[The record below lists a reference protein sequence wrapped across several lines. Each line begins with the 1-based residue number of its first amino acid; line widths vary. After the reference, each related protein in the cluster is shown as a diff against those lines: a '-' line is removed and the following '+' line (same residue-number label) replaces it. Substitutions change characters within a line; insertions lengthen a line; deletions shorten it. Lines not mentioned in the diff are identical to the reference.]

1 MKSTDTPNMIRLS
14 FKNRVLA
21 TIALATFTCTMA
33 AIVIA
38 SRQIQS
44 DGEKAL
50 VDKSRA
56 VLSRLEVGRKYIAEM
71 GMLEDVI
78 NDAVR
83 KHPDG
88 KLPTEAK
95 RKIFRNV
102 PIVGAFSIGKEGAEK
117 ENYEFR
123 VSDTSPR
130 KKEHLANG
138 AESTLL
144 GRFKADP
151 KLEELTEIAEDG
163 MSIRVHRPVRLS
175 QEQGCLTCH
184 GSPSKSP
191 WGNGRDILGF
201 EMENMKDGDIKGM
214 FTIVSSLAP
223 VRAEVRATTGKLVLF
238 GLLFTVI
245 SLAMGFMIIR
255 GPVNQLD
262 TLTQDLDSAAT
273 ELSSAADQ
281 IAQVSQTLSIN
292 AAQSAKA
299 IESTASAIEQVAG
312 TAATNSDSAKQA
324 AKIAEANR
332 ERAMTGEQEIRQ
344 LITSMSDIATSSRKI
359 EEITTV
365 IDDIAFQ
372 TNLLSLN
379 AAVEAAR
386 AGEQG
391 KGFGVVAEAVRNLAQ
406 RSAAAAKDIENLI
419 RESVEKIDQGKD
431 MADRSSEVLKKI
443 VESAQRSSTISSEIA
458 NLSSDQATGIQHVG
472 EAMNEVDSTT
482 QKNAASSEETSASAE
497 EISSQAAVLKDLVGD
512 LVAMLDGRERNRGEQ
527 RWGERERSRAKQRS
541 FGVKRSTNKLK
552 AVAETDFGMGDEGD
566 HSDQKAA

>member
-1 MKSTDTPNMIRLS
+1 MMIRLS
-14 FKNRVLA
+14 FKSRVLA
-21 TIALATFTCTMA
+21 TIALATFTCTSA

-38 SRQIQS
+38 SRQVQS

-56 VLSRLEVGRKYIAEM
+56 ILSRLEVGRKYVAEM
-71 GMLEDVI
+71 GMLEGVI
-78 NDAVR
+78 ADTVR
-83 KHPDG
+83 RFPDG
-88 KLPTEAK
+88 KVPQADK
-95 RKIFRNV
+95 QRIFRNV
-102 PIVGAFSIGKEGAEK
+102 PIVGAFSIGREGADK
-117 ENYEFR
+117 ENYVFR
-123 VSDTSPR
+123 VSDVSPR
-130 KKEHLANG
+130 KKDHMASP
-138 AESTLL
+138 AESALIAK
-144 GRFKADP
+144 FKADP
-151 KLEELTEIAEDG
+151 KLEEWQEFSPDG
-163 MSIRVHRPVRLS
+163 KNILVHRPVRLS

-214 FTIVSSLAP
+214 FTIISSLGP
-223 VRAEVRATTGKLVLF
+223 IHNEVRATTGKLIGF
-238 GLLFTVI
+238 GMFFTLL
-245 SLAMGFMIIR
+245 SMGLGFLIIR

-262 TLTQDLDSAAT
+262 TLTQDLDAAAT

-299 IESTASAIEQVAG
+299 IESTAAAIEQVAG

-324 AKIAEANR
+324 AKLAEASR
-332 ERAMTGEQEIRQ
+332 EEAATGEREIRQ

-419 RESVEKIDQGKD
+419 RESVEKIDQGKQ
-431 MADRSSEVLKKI
+431 MADRSGEVLKRI
-443 VESAQRSSTISSEIA
+443 VESAHRSSTISGEIA
-458 NLSSDQATGIQHVG
+458 NLSADQANGIQHVG

-512 LVAMLDGRERNRGEQ
+512 LVSMLEGQERAQGGQ
-527 RWGERERSRAKQRS
+527 RWGERDRMRSRPSGKKLVRKAQRS
-541 FGVKRSTNKLK
+541 HDQLEAFEIDTTNNP
-552 AVAETDFGMGDEGD
+552 AENE
-566 HSDQKAA
+566 SKAA

>member
-1 MKSTDTPNMIRLS
+1 MIRLS

-21 TIALATFTCTMA
+21 TIALATFTCTTA

-406 RSAAAAKDIENLI
+406 RSAAAAKDIENLS

-552 AVAETDFGMGDEGD
+552 AVAETDFGMGDEVD

>member
-1 MKSTDTPNMIRLS
+1 MIRLS
-14 FKNRVLA
+14 FKNRVLT
-21 TIALATFTCTMA
+21 TIGLATFTCTTA

-78 NDAVR
+78 NDAVK

-88 KLPTEAK
+88 KLPLEAK
-95 RKIFRNV
+95 KKIFRNV

-130 KKEHLANG
+130 KKEHMASG
-138 AESTLL
+138 AESALL
-144 GRFKADP
+144 ARFKADP
-151 KLEELTEIAEDG
+151 KLEELTELAEDG
-163 MSIRVHRPVRLS
+163 MSIRVHRPVRLA

-238 GLLFTVI
+238 GLLFTAI

-262 TLTQDLDSAAT
+262 ALTQDLDSAAT

-312 TAATNSDSAKQA
+312 TASTNSDSAKQA
-324 AKIAEANR
+324 AKIAEASR
-332 ERAMTGEQEIRQ
+332 EQAMTGEQEIRQ
-344 LITSMSDIATSSRKI
+344 LIASMGDIATSSRKI

-406 RSAAAAKDIENLI
+406 RSAAAAKDIENRI

-431 MADRSSEVLKKI
+431 MADRSGEVLKKI
-443 VESAQRSSTISSEIA
+443 VESAQRSSSISSEIA

-512 LVAMLDGRERNRGEQ
+512 LVAMLDGRERNRGDQ
-527 RWGERERSRAKQRS
+527 RWGERERSRAKLRT
-541 FGVKRSTNKLK
+541 FGVSRPTAKLK
-552 AVAETDFGMGDEGD
+552 AVPESDFGMGDDAD